1 MRFPSEPA
9 WAAEPEGRKARVS
22 FPPCFLGISALTPD
36 SPPTVPRLVTYC
48 PSASRRGSSPR
59 PSNKVMQVRHR
70 PGAAPPKVRGH
81 GTLLPSPA
89 GEQVTHSPWPQ
100 GPARPG
106 CRHRAASSEVTGT
119 PGRVA
124 ALVANCQRLSPGGG
138 ASWHILEDS
147 KANPGPGP
155 KSSNSPS
162 APSSI
167 LRLRL
172 ALGLTFRR

>member
-138 ASWHILEDS
+138 P
-147 KANPGPGP
+147 PGI
-155 KSSNSPS
+155 SSRTQRPTQDRDPSPVTCHLPP
-162 APSSI
+162 APSC
-167 LRLRL
+167 
-172 ALGLTFRR
+172 AFA